1 MEDVDSFTIINPP
14 APEHESSK
22 HSHTPFADYEQ
33 HSTSTRKATV
43 VVLSNTL
50 RRRYP
55 DHALSIV
62 TTSTC
67 NIQGFCNAGKA
78 TLDAWK
84 PQVALRTYQAP
95 STQLD
100 GQEGIVLHQTVFD
113 ECAITYQNRQ
123 FIVYIAECL
132 KEGAFFPLQVHNFIL
147 YRPQQPDEPSELAS
161 AVIDLLILEASKW
174 TLELHQEI
182 WIFDQLSWSKSHEL
196 WQSAQDADWD
206 DVILDEEM
214 KTSVRDDVEGFFRE
228 REEYKRFAIPW
239 KRGIIFHGPPG
250 NGKTISIRAI
260 MKTLA
265 SLSVASLY
273 VKSFTTFNP
282 EYGIRR
288 VFQKARATA
297 PCLLIFEDVDS
308 LVTPQTRSYF
318 LNEVDG
324 LEKNEGVLML
334 GSTNHLELLD
344 PGISRRPSRFDRKYL
359 FPLPSTEQRT
369 SYCGFWRRK
378 IAGRNAEIEFPLR
391 LCGRIAGITEG
402 FSFAYL
408 KEAFV
413 ATLLTLLVRRK
424 EVVGR
429 IGGATEMGG
438 VGGGAVILDEDRD
451 GDGDDGIETL
461 PLWKEM
467 VKQVELLREELGD
480 EGVTK
485 TNND

>member
-1 MEDVDSFTIINPP
+1 MEDVDSFTLISPP
-14 APEHESSK
+14 APEQHESAE
-22 HSHTPFADYEQ
+22 HSHTPFADFEQ
-33 HSTSTRKATV
+33 HSTSARKATV
-43 VVLSNTL
+43 VVLSNKL
-50 RRRYP
+50 RQHYP
-55 DHALSIV
+55 DHALSVV

-67 NIQGFCNAGKA
+67 NILGFCDAGKA
-78 TLDAWK
+78 TLEAWN
-84 PQVALRTYQAP
+84 PQLKLRTYQAP

-100 GQEGIVLHQTVFD
+100 GQEGVVLHQTVFD
-113 ECAITYQNRQ
+113 ECKITYKDRD
-123 FIVYIAECL
+123 FLVYIAECL
-132 KEGAFFPLQVHNFIL
+132 KEGVYPPLQLHNFIL
-147 YRPQQPDEPSELAS
+147 YRPQQPDEPPELAS
-161 AVIDLLILEASKW
+161 AVIDNLILEASKW

-214 KTSVRDDVEGFFRE
+214 KRSVRDDIEGFFGE
-228 REEYKRFAIPW
+228 RDEYRRFAIPW
-239 KRGIIFHGPPG
+239 KRCIIFHGPPG
-250 NGKTISIRAI
+250 NGKTISIRAL

-265 SLSVASLY
+265 LSSVASLY

-308 LVTPQTRSYF
+308 LITPRTRSYF

-334 GSTNHLELLD
+334 GSTNHLDLLD

-359 FPLPSTEQRT
+359 FPLPDGRQRER
-369 SYCGFWRRK
+369 YCGFWRSK
-378 IAGRNAEIEFPLR
+378 IGERNEEIKFPER

-413 ATLLTLLVRRK
+413 ASLLELLVRRK
-424 EVVGR
+424 GVLA
-429 IGGATEMGG
+429 GGHGEKGEG
-438 VGGGAVILDEDRD
+438 DEDEDDD
-451 GDGDDGIETL
+451 GDGIEEL
-461 PLWKEM
+461 PLWREM
-467 VKQVELLREELGD
+467 KRQVELLRGELDD
-480 EGVTK
+480 EAAV
-485 TNND
+485 